1 LNQEKIMLDNPEHD
15 GGKSSVNK
23 ETDVSAKP
31 SKADLVRLKL
41 KLISSYV
48 IDGFA
53 PFVAVIALI
62 VAMVAVNGNK
72 SGQAQLSQSAAKI
85 DSMAAKVDSM
95 SAILLASRAELEKL
109 KAAKAQENALQQE
122 ENKKQDE
129 RLTPVIQSIS
139 KLQVKMKISPT
150 LEEQLHQPASAAAAT
165 PFAASAVSVPAAAVA
180 VPAKADVATGA
191 DKKPGAQVQILKEA
205 INKFNKK

>member
-1 LNQEKIMLDNPEHD
+1 MLDNPEHD

-31 SKADLVRLKL
+31 PKADLVRLKM

-62 VAMVAVNGNK
+62 VAVIAVNGNK

-85 DSMAAKVDSM
+85 DSMAAKIDSM
-95 SAILLASRAELEKL
+95 SAILLASRAELEKF
-109 KAAKAQENALQQE
+109 KVAKAQENALQQA

-150 LEEQLHQPASAAAAT
+150 LEEQLHQPASAAAAAPPLAT
-165 PFAASAVSVPAAAVA
+165 SAVSAPAAAVA

-191 DKKPGAQVQILKEA
+191 DKKPGAQAQILKEA

>member
-1 LNQEKIMLDNPEHD
+1 MLDNPEHD

-31 SKADLVRLKL
+31 SKADLVRLKM

-62 VAMVAVNGNK
+62 VAVIAVNGNK

-85 DSMAAKVDSM
+85 DSMAAKIDSM

-109 KAAKAQENALQQE
+109 KAAKAQENSLQQA

-129 RLTPVIQSIS
+129 RLIPVIQSIS

-150 LEEQLHQPASAAAAT
+150 LEEQLHQPASAAASA
-165 PFAASAVSVPAAAVA
+165 PPLLAASAVSAPAAAVA

>member
-1 LNQEKIMLDNPEHD
+1 M
-15 GGKSSVNK
+15 
-23 ETDVSAKP
+23 
-31 SKADLVRLKL
+31 

-62 VAMVAVNGNK
+62 VAVIAVNGNK

-85 DSMAAKVDSM
+85 DSMAAKIDSM

-109 KAAKAQENALQQE
+109 KAAKAQENALQQA

-150 LEEQLHQPASAAAAT
+150 LEEQLHQPASAAAAA
-165 PFAASAVSVPAAAVA
+165 PPLAASAVSAPAAAVA

-191 DKKPGAQVQILKEA
+191 DKKPGAQAQILKEA